1 MTDEAIFPRNFLQ
14 AYPVALRGEGCF
26 VYAVGGRRYLD
37 ASGGAAVVTI
47 GHGVAQIAQA
57 IAEQSTRL
65 AYVHSSQF
73 HTAVAEKLASRVL
86 ALAPQG
92 MRRNGRVYFTSG
104 GSEATETA
112 IKLARQYWIERGE
125 TRRFRVI
132 SRQQSYHGSTLGAL
146 SVSGNVRR
154 REPFAPL
161 LKEWGHIAPCF
172 CYRCPFGLKYPE
184 CNVDCADDL
193 ERLLERDGSKDVA
206 AFIFE
211 PVVGAT
217 LGAVAPPDGYVQRI
231 AEICQRHGIL
241 LIADEVMSGMGRTG
255 KPFAVEHW
263 GVTPDMILVGKG
275 IASGYAPLGAV
286 IAAGHV
292 AEAIAKGSG
301 TFLHGFTYNAHPVSA
316 AAGNAVLDYIEQEN
330 LFARVEPAGREL
342 REALEPLRKFSV
354 VGDVRGMGLL
364 LAIEFVCDAKT
375 RAPFPPDARVAYR
388 VQADALEAGVMT
400 YPIQGCVDG
409 TRGDHILIAP
419 PYIITTQQ
427 IQMLVSGLEQA
438 IGDLERSHLAA
449 TGGSSASL

>member
-1 MTDEAIFPRNFLQ
+1 MTDEAIFPRNFLK

-26 VYAVGGRRYLD
+26 VYAVGGKRYLD

-47 GHGVAQIAQA
+47 GHGVAQVGQA
-57 IAEQSTRL
+57 IAEQSSRL

-86 ALAPQG
+86 ALAPPA
-92 MRRNGRVYFTSG
+92 MRKNGRVYFTSG

-112 IKLARQYWIERGE
+112 LKLARQYWIERGE

-211 PVVGAT
+211 SVVGAT
-217 LGAVAPPDGYVQRI
+217 LGAVAPPDGYVQRL
-231 AEICQRHGIL
+231 AEICHRHGIL

-263 GVTPDMILVGKG
+263 GVAPDMILVGKG

-292 AEAIAKGSG
+292 VDAISKGTG

-330 LFARVEPAGREL
+330 LFARVSNWPPGRARRKRGRRSRPRRPARRQGYGQQVP
-342 REALEPLRKFSV
+342 A
-354 VGDVRGMGLL
+354 
-364 LAIEFVCDAKT
+364 
-375 RAPFPPDARVAYR
+375 RAHR
-388 VQADALEAGVMT
+388 
-400 YPIQGCVDG
+400 
-409 TRGDHILIAP
+409 
-419 PYIITTQQ
+419 
-427 IQMLVSGLEQA
+427 
-438 IGDLERSHLAA
+438 
-449 TGGSSASL
+449 

>member
-1 MTDEAIFPRNFLQ
+1 MTDEAFFPRNFLKTYPQ
-14 AYPVALRGEGCF
+14 AVRGEGCF
-26 VYAVGGRRYLD
+26 VYAAGGRRYLD

-47 GHGVAQIAQA
+47 GHGVESVAHA
-57 IAEQSTRL
+57 IAEQASRL

-73 HTAVAEKLASRVL
+73 QTAVAEKLAARIL

-92 MRRNGRVYFTSG
+92 MRKNGRVYLTSG

-112 IKLARQYWIERGE
+112 LKLARQYWLERGE
-125 TRRFRVI
+125 KKRFRVI
-132 SRQQSYHGSTLGAL
+132 SRLQSYHGSTLGAL

-154 REPFAPL
+154 REPFEPL
-161 LKEWGHIAPCF
+161 LKEWGHIPPCF

-184 CNVDCADDL
+184 CNVDCADELD
-193 ERLLERDGSKDVA
+193 RLLEREGSKDVA

-217 LGAVAPPDGYVQRI
+217 LGAVAPPDGYVQRL
-231 AEICQRHGIL
+231 AEICHRHGIL
-241 LIADEVMSGMGRTG
+241 LIADEIMSGMGRTG

-275 IASGYAPLGAV
+275 LASGYAPLGAV
-286 IAAGHV
+286 IVAGHV
-292 AEAIAKGSG
+292 VEAVSQGSG
-301 TFLHGFTYNAHPVSA
+301 AFLHGFTYNGHPASA

-354 VGDVRGMGLL
+354 VGDIRGLGLL
-364 LAIEFVCDAKT
+364 LAIEFVRDAKT

-388 VQADALEAGVMT
+388 VQDDALEAGVIV
-400 YPIQGCVDG
+400 YPGQGCVDG

-419 PYIITTQQ
+419 PFTITTPL
-427 IQMLVSGLEQA
+427 IQMLVAGLEQA
-438 IGDLERSHLAA
+438 IADLEKIHLAG
-449 TGGSSASL
+449 TGGSSALV